1 MATPLGNSGSFFVK
15 DVDINGAYKQDKI
28 EPSKYK
34 NLGSN
39 RLKNANSHHS
49 ALLTTSQENDFAFH

>member
-1 MATPLGNSGSFFVK
+1 MYTSGIN
-15 DVDINGAYKQDKI
+15 DVYKVDRI
-28 EPSKYK
+28 EPSRYK